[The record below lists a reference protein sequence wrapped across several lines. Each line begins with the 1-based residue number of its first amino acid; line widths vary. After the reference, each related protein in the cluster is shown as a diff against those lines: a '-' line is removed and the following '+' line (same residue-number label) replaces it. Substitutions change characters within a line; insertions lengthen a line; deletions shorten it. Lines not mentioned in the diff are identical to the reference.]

1 MKINMKYGKW
11 LYALLGI
18 ACMIVSYIL
27 LPRAL
32 QQIVCAS
39 LWFYWFCVF
48 IGKFMTCVAKEKL
61 EAKEEAE
68 RQELEQKLQELDKKK
83 QELKDAL
90 MHSNKETTTMVEPKK
105 D

>member
-11 LYALLGI
+11 LYAVLGI

-48 IGKFMTCVAKEKL
+48 IGKFINCVAKEKL
-61 EAKEEAE
+61 EAEEEAE
-68 RQELEQKLQELDKKK
+68 RQELEQKLQELDEKTKK
-83 QELKDAL
+83 LKDELVGTSLGFPVDA
-90 MHSNKETTTMVEPKK
+90 SKK